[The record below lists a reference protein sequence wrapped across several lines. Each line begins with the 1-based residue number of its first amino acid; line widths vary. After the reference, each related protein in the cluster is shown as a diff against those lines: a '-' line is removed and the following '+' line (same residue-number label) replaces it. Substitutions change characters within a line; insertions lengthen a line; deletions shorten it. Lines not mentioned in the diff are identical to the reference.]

1 MFQIPDSD
9 APPLTINQCIVSC
22 KMKDLKAKVHNVR
35 SRIEWACEKAGRKPS
50 EITVLAVSKGHPA
63 VRIRQMHKFGLSAF
77 GENYMREAVEKQA
90 QLADLDLKWHFIG
103 PVQSNKT
110 RVLAQYFDWVQSADR
125 EKVLRRLSLQ
135 RSEALPKLNICIQ
148 VNIDREEQKAGVLPE
163 NLEDLVHFAL
173 DLPNL
178 RLRGLMVIP
187 RQASAHHDPA
197 RSYRKMDDLFR
208 SLVSSGISLDTLS
221 MGMSAD
227 LEHAI
232 MQGSTMLR
240 IGTDLFGIRAS
251 QKNP

>member
-1 MFQIPDSD
+1 MFQIPDSH

-22 KMKDLKAKVHNVR
+22 KMKDLNARLNNVR
-35 SRIEWACEKAGRKPS
+35 SRIERACKKAGRKPS

-63 VRIRQMHKFGLSAF
+63 ARIRQLHQHGLSAF

-110 RVLAQYFDWVQSADR
+110 RELAQFFDWVQSADR
-125 EKVLRRLSLQ
+125 EKVLRRLSAQ
-135 RSEALPKLNICIQ
+135 RPESLPKLNICIQ

-163 NLEDLVHFAL
+163 KLEELVLLAL
-173 DLPNL
+173 SLPNL

-187 RQASAHHDPA
+187 QQASARHDPA
-197 RSYRKMDDLFR
+197 RSFGKMDDLFR
-208 SLVSSGISLDTLS
+208 SLISSGIALDTLS

-227 LEHAI
+227 LESAI

-240 IGTDLFGIRAS
+240 IGTDLFGARARR
-251 QKNP
+251 K